1 MQKHGK
7 PETEASTPQK
17 TVRVL
22 DEAGNEYEAT
32 YPKRAKGLVKHG
44 RARFTDD
51 SQTVII
57 LREPLNTH
65 RTENQ
70 RNLFRHTSQKSFAE
84 DELCARTFASPDEK
98 SSCCFPHAEYSEVP
112 LACPPNQHMILE
124 DNTMNEQI
132 NHTEV
137 TENTAAEAYTY
148 EYALKQIELL
158 TRQVDHIHLAISELG
173 HLENEGTPCGGSAK
187 SVAEG
192 IADVVR
198 CRETTAQK
206 LIDFYAKMYEDL
218 KPRSQAQAANRV
230 EFMEWV
236 RSCIA
241 ASEPGIDL
249 PDFER
254 LWKIFN

>member
-7 PETEASTPQK
+7 PETEVSTPQK

-32 YPKRAKGLVKHG
+32 YPKRARGLVKHG
-44 RARFTDD
+44 RARFTDE
-51 SQTVII
+51 SQTAI
-57 LREPLNTH
+57 LLT
-65 RTENQ
+65 
-70 RNLFRHTSQKSFAE
+70 
-84 DELCARTFASPDEK
+84 
-98 SSCCFPHAEYSEVP
+98 
-112 LACPPNQHMILE
+112 CPPNQHMILE

-249 PDFER
+249 PDFEK
-254 LWKIFN
+254 LWKIFG

>member
-57 LREPLNTH
+57 L
-65 RTENQ
+65 
-70 RNLFRHTSQKSFAE
+70 
-84 DELCARTFASPDEK
+84 
-98 SSCCFPHAEYSEVP
+98 
-112 LACPPNQHMILE
+112 ACPPNHDMNLE

-249 PDFER
+249 PDFEK
-254 LWKIFN
+254 LWKIFG

>member
-7 PETEASTPQK
+7 PETEASIPQK

-51 SQTVII
+51 SQTAI
-57 LREPLNTH
+57 LLT
-65 RTENQ
+65 
-70 RNLFRHTSQKSFAE
+70 
-84 DELCARTFASPDEK
+84 
-98 SSCCFPHAEYSEVP
+98 
-112 LACPPNQHMILE
+112 CPPNQHMILE

-254 LWKIFN
+254 LWKIFG

>member
-7 PETEASTPQK
+7 QETEASTPQK

-51 SQTVII
+51 SQTAI
-57 LREPLNTH
+57 LLT
-65 RTENQ
+65 
-70 RNLFRHTSQKSFAE
+70 
-84 DELCARTFASPDEK
+84 
-98 SSCCFPHAEYSEVP
+98 
-112 LACPPNQHMILE
+112 CPPNQHMILE

-254 LWKIFN
+254 LWNIFT

>member
-1 MQKHGK
+1 MQKHGNQ
-7 PETEASTPQK
+7 ETEASATPK

-22 DEAGNEYEAT
+22 DEAGHEYEAT
-32 YPKRAKGLVKHG
+32 YIKRAKGLVKHG
-44 RARFTDD
+44 RARFADD

-57 LREPLNTH
+57 L
-65 RTENQ
+65 
-70 RNLFRHTSQKSFAE
+70 
-84 DELCARTFASPDEK
+84 
-98 SSCCFPHAEYSEVP
+98 
-112 LACPPNQHMILE
+112 ACPPNQNMILE
-124 DNTMNEQI
+124 DNTMNEQ
-132 NHTEV
+132 NNNTEV
-137 TENTAAEAYTY
+137 TENTAAETYTY

-158 TRQVDHIHLAISELG
+158 THQVDHIHLAISELG

-218 KPRSQAQAANRV
+218 KPRSQAQTANRA

-249 PDFER
+249 PDFEK
-254 LWKIFN
+254 LWKIFG

>member
-1 MQKHGK
+1 MQKHGNQ
-7 PETEASTPQK
+7 ETEASATAK

-22 DEAGNEYEAT
+22 DEAGHEYEAT
-32 YPKRAKGLVKHG
+32 YTKRAKGLVKHG
-44 RARFTDD
+44 RARFADD

-57 LREPLNTH
+57 L
-65 RTENQ
+65 
-70 RNLFRHTSQKSFAE
+70 
-84 DELCARTFASPDEK
+84 
-98 SSCCFPHAEYSEVP
+98 
-112 LACPPNQHMILE
+112 ACPPNQNMILE
-124 DNTMNEQI
+124 DNTMNEQ
-132 NHTEV
+132 NNNTEV
-137 TENTAAEAYTY
+137 TENTGAEAYTY

-158 TRQVDHIHLAISELG
+158 THQVDHIHLAISELG

-218 KPRSQAQAANRV
+218 KPRSQAQTANRA

-249 PDFER
+249 PDFEK
-254 LWKIFN
+254 LWKIFS

>member
-1 MQKHGK
+1 MQKHGNQ
-7 PETEASTPQK
+7 ETEASATPK

-22 DEAGNEYEAT
+22 DEAGHEYEAT
-32 YPKRAKGLVKHG
+32 YMKRATGLVKHG
-44 RARFTDD
+44 RARFADD

-57 LREPLNTH
+57 L
-65 RTENQ
+65 
-70 RNLFRHTSQKSFAE
+70 
-84 DELCARTFASPDEK
+84 
-98 SSCCFPHAEYSEVP
+98 
-112 LACPPNQHMILE
+112 ACPPNQNMILE
-124 DNTMNEQI
+124 DNTMNEQ
-132 NHTEV
+132 NNNTEV
-137 TENTAAEAYTY
+137 TEKTGAEAYTY

-158 TRQVDHIHLAISELG
+158 TNQVDHIHLAISELG

-218 KPRSQAQAANRV
+218 KPRSQAQTANRV

-249 PDFER
+249 PDFEK

>member
-51 SQTVII
+51 SQTAI
-57 LREPLNTH
+57 LLT
-65 RTENQ
+65 
-70 RNLFRHTSQKSFAE
+70 
-84 DELCARTFASPDEK
+84 
-98 SSCCFPHAEYSEVP
+98 
-112 LACPPNQHMILE
+112 CPPNQHMILE

-254 LWKIFN
+254 LWKIFG

>member
-44 RARFTDD
+44 RARFTDE
-51 SQTVII
+51 SQTAI
-57 LREPLNTH
+57 LLT
-65 RTENQ
+65 
-70 RNLFRHTSQKSFAE
+70 
-84 DELCARTFASPDEK
+84 
-98 SSCCFPHAEYSEVP
+98 
-112 LACPPNQHMILE
+112 CPPNQHMILE

-254 LWKIFN
+254 LWKIFG

>member
-1 MQKHGK
+1 MQKHGNQ
-7 PETEASTPQK
+7 ETEASATPK

-22 DEAGNEYEAT
+22 DEAGHEYEAT
-32 YPKRAKGLVKHG
+32 YTKRAKGLVKHG
-44 RARFTDD
+44 RARFADD

-57 LREPLNTH
+57 L
-65 RTENQ
+65 
-70 RNLFRHTSQKSFAE
+70 
-84 DELCARTFASPDEK
+84 
-98 SSCCFPHAEYSEVP
+98 
-112 LACPPNQHMILE
+112 ACPPNQNLILE
-124 DNTMNEQI
+124 DNTMNEQ
-132 NHTEV
+132 NNNTEV
-137 TENTAAEAYTY
+137 TENTAAETYTY

-158 TRQVDHIHLAISELG
+158 THQVDHIHLAISELG

-218 KPRSQAQAANRV
+218 KPRSQAQAASLV

-249 PDFER
+249 PDFEK
-254 LWKIFN
+254 LWKIFG

>member
-1 MQKHGK
+1 MPKHGNQ
-7 PETEASTPQK
+7 ETEASATAK

-22 DEAGNEYEAT
+22 DEAGHEYEAT
-32 YPKRAKGLVKHG
+32 YIKRAKGLVKHG
-44 RARFTDD
+44 RARFADD

-57 LREPLNTH
+57 L
-65 RTENQ
+65 
-70 RNLFRHTSQKSFAE
+70 
-84 DELCARTFASPDEK
+84 
-98 SSCCFPHAEYSEVP
+98 
-112 LACPPNQHMILE
+112 ACPPNQNMILE
-124 DNTMNEQI
+124 DNTMNEQ
-132 NHTEV
+132 NNKTEV
-137 TENTAAEAYTY
+137 TENTVAEAYTY

-158 TRQVDHIHLAISELG
+158 TNQVDHIHLAISELG

-218 KPRSQAQAANRV
+218 KPRSQAQAASRV

-249 PDFER
+249 PDFEK

>member
-7 PETEASTPQK
+7 QETEASTPQK

-32 YPKRAKGLVKHG
+32 YPKRARGLVKHG
-44 RARFTDD
+44 RARFTDE
-51 SQTVII
+51 SQTAI
-57 LREPLNTH
+57 LLT
-65 RTENQ
+65 
-70 RNLFRHTSQKSFAE
+70 
-84 DELCARTFASPDEK
+84 
-98 SSCCFPHAEYSEVP
+98 
-112 LACPPNQHMILE
+112 CPPNQHMILE

-198 CRETTAQK
+198 CRETTAQR
-206 LIDFYAKMYEDL
+206 LIDFYEKMYFDL
-218 KPRSQAQAANRV
+218 KPRTQTHQADRA
-230 EFMEWV
+230 EFMNWV
-236 RSCIA
+236 RDCIA

-249 PDFER
+249 PDFAK
-254 LWKIFN
+254 LWNSFN

>member
-44 RARFTDD
+44 RARFTDE
-51 SQTVII
+51 SQTAI
-57 LREPLNTH
+57 LLT
-65 RTENQ
+65 
-70 RNLFRHTSQKSFAE
+70 
-84 DELCARTFASPDEK
+84 
-98 SSCCFPHAEYSEVP
+98 
-112 LACPPNQHMILE
+112 CPPNHDMNLE

-132 NHTEV
+132 NN
-137 TENTAAEAYTY
+137 TENTATETAATEVAAEKYTY
-148 EYALKQIELL
+148 EYALRQIEII
-158 TRQVDHIHLAISELG
+158 TNQIDHIHLAISELG
-173 HLENEGTPCGGSAK
+173 RLENEGTPCGGSAK

-218 KPRSQAQAANRV
+218 KPRSQVQAANRV

-241 ASEPGIDL
+241 ASEPGIEL
-249 PDFER
+249 PDFEK
-254 LWKIFN
+254 LWKIFG

>member
-1 MQKHGK
+1 MQKHGNQ
-7 PETEASTPQK
+7 ETEASATAK

-22 DEAGNEYEAT
+22 DEAGHEYEAT
-32 YPKRAKGLVKHG
+32 YTKRAKGLVKHG
-44 RARFTDD
+44 RARFADD

-57 LREPLNTH
+57 L
-65 RTENQ
+65 
-70 RNLFRHTSQKSFAE
+70 
-84 DELCARTFASPDEK
+84 
-98 SSCCFPHAEYSEVP
+98 
-112 LACPPNQHMILE
+112 ACPPNQNMILE
-124 DNTMNEQI
+124 DNTVNEQ
-132 NHTEV
+132 NNTEV
-137 TENTAAEAYTY
+137 TENTATEAYTY

-158 TRQVDHIHLAISELG
+158 TNQVDHIHLAISELG

-218 KPRSQAQAANRV
+218 KPRSQAQAASRV

-249 PDFER
+249 PDFEK
-254 LWKIFN
+254 LWKIFS

>member
-1 MQKHGK
+1 MQKHGNQ
-7 PETEASTPQK
+7 ETEASATAK

-22 DEAGNEYEAT
+22 DEAGHEYEAT
-32 YPKRAKGLVKHG
+32 YTKRAKGLVKHG
-44 RARFTDD
+44 RARFADD

-57 LREPLNTH
+57 L
-65 RTENQ
+65 
-70 RNLFRHTSQKSFAE
+70 
-84 DELCARTFASPDEK
+84 
-98 SSCCFPHAEYSEVP
+98 
-112 LACPPNQHMILE
+112 ACPPNQNMILE
-124 DNTMNEQI
+124 DNTMNEQ
-132 NHTEV
+132 NNTVV
-137 TENTAAEAYTY
+137 TENTATEAYTY

-158 TRQVDHIHLAISELG
+158 TNQVDHIHLAISELG

-218 KPRSQAQAANRV
+218 KPRSQAQTANRA

-249 PDFER
+249 PDFEK

>member
-1 MQKHGK
+1 M
-7 PETEASTPQK
+7 PQK
-17 TVRVL
+17 KVRVL
-22 DEAGNEYEAT
+22 DEAGREYEAT
-32 YPKRAKGLVKHG
+32 YMKRAKGLVKNG
-44 RARFTDD
+44 RARFADD

-57 LREPLNTH
+57 L
-65 RTENQ
+65 
-70 RNLFRHTSQKSFAE
+70 
-84 DELCARTFASPDEK
+84 
-98 SSCCFPHAEYSEVP
+98 
-112 LACPPNQHMILE
+112 ACPPNQNLILE
-124 DNTMNEQI
+124 DDTMNEQ
-132 NHTEV
+132 NNNTNV
-137 TENTAAEAYTY
+137 TENTATETYTY

-158 TRQVDHIHLAISELG
+158 TKQVDHIHLAISELG

-218 KPRSQAQAANRV
+218 KPRSQAQTANRV

-249 PDFER
+249 PDFEK

>member
-1 MQKHGK
+1 MQKHGNQ
-7 PETEASTPQK
+7 ETEASATPK

-22 DEAGNEYEAT
+22 DEAGHEYEAT
-32 YPKRAKGLVKHG
+32 YMKRAKGLVKHG
-44 RARFTDD
+44 RARFADD

-57 LREPLNTH
+57 L
-65 RTENQ
+65 
-70 RNLFRHTSQKSFAE
+70 
-84 DELCARTFASPDEK
+84 
-98 SSCCFPHAEYSEVP
+98 
-112 LACPPNQHMILE
+112 ACPPNQNMILE
-124 DNTMNEQI
+124 DNTMNEQ
-132 NHTEV
+132 NSNTEV
-137 TENTAAEAYTY
+137 TENTGAEAYTY

-158 TRQVDHIHLAISELG
+158 TNQVDHIHLAISELG

-218 KPRSQAQAANRV
+218 KPRSQAQTANRA

-249 PDFER
+249 PDFEK

>member
-1 MQKHGK
+1 LQKHGNQ
-7 PETEASTPQK
+7 ETEASATAK

-22 DEAGNEYEAT
+22 DEAGHEYEAT
-32 YPKRAKGLVKHG
+32 YTKRAKGLVKHG
-44 RARFTDD
+44 RARFADD

-57 LREPLNTH
+57 L
-65 RTENQ
+65 
-70 RNLFRHTSQKSFAE
+70 
-84 DELCARTFASPDEK
+84 
-98 SSCCFPHAEYSEVP
+98 
-112 LACPPNQHMILE
+112 ACPPNQNMILE
-124 DNTMNEQI
+124 DNTMNEQ
-132 NHTEV
+132 NNNTEV
-137 TENTAAEAYTY
+137 TENTGAEAYTY

-158 TRQVDHIHLAISELG
+158 THQVDHIHLAISELG

-218 KPRSQAQAANRV
+218 KPRSQAQAASRV

-249 PDFER
+249 PDFEK

>member
-1 MQKHGK
+1 MQKHGNQ
-7 PETEASTPQK
+7 ETEASATLK

-22 DEAGNEYEAT
+22 DEAGHEYEAT
-32 YPKRAKGLVKHG
+32 YTKRAKGLVKHG
-44 RARFTDD
+44 RARFADD

-57 LREPLNTH
+57 L
-65 RTENQ
+65 
-70 RNLFRHTSQKSFAE
+70 
-84 DELCARTFASPDEK
+84 
-98 SSCCFPHAEYSEVP
+98 
-112 LACPPNQHMILE
+112 ACPPNQNMILE
-124 DNTMNEQI
+124 DNTMNEQ
-132 NHTEV
+132 NNKTEV
-137 TENTAAEAYTY
+137 TENTVAEAYTY

-158 TRQVDHIHLAISELG
+158 TNQVDHIHLAISELG

-187 SVAEG
+187 SVAES

-218 KPRSQAQAANRV
+218 KPRTQAQAASRV

-249 PDFER
+249 PDFEK

>member
-1 MQKHGK
+1 MQKHGNQ
-7 PETEASTPQK
+7 ETEASATPK

-22 DEAGNEYEAT
+22 DEAGHEYEAT
-32 YPKRAKGLVKHG
+32 YMKRAKGLVKHG
-44 RARFTDD
+44 RARFADD

-57 LREPLNTH
+57 L
-65 RTENQ
+65 
-70 RNLFRHTSQKSFAE
+70 
-84 DELCARTFASPDEK
+84 
-98 SSCCFPHAEYSEVP
+98 
-112 LACPPNQHMILE
+112 ACPPNQNMILE
-124 DNTMNEQI
+124 DNTMNEQ
-132 NHTEV
+132 NNTEV
-137 TENTAAEAYTY
+137 TENTGAEAYTY

-158 TRQVDHIHLAISELG
+158 TNQVDHIHLAISELG

-218 KPRSQAQAANRV
+218 KPRSQAQTANRV

-249 PDFER
+249 PDFEK

>member
-7 PETEASTPQK
+7 QETEASTPQK

-57 LREPLNTH
+57 L
-65 RTENQ
+65 
-70 RNLFRHTSQKSFAE
+70 
-84 DELCARTFASPDEK
+84 
-98 SSCCFPHAEYSEVP
+98 
-112 LACPPNQHMILE
+112 ACPPNHDMNLE

-218 KPRSQAQAANRV
+218 KPRSQAQTANRV

-249 PDFER
+249 PDFEK

>member
-1 MQKHGK
+1 MQKHGNR
-7 PETEASTPQK
+7 ETEVSAPQK
-17 TVRVL
+17 TVRVT
-22 DEAGNEYEAT
+22 DEAGHEYEAT
-32 YPKRAKGLVKHG
+32 YMKRAKGLVKHG
-44 RARFTDD
+44 RARFADE
-51 SQTVII
+51 SQTAII
-57 LREPLNTH
+57 
-65 RTENQ
+65 
-70 RNLFRHTSQKSFAE
+70 
-84 DELCARTFASPDEK
+84 
-98 SSCCFPHAEYSEVP
+98 

-124 DNTMNEQI
+124 DISMNEQI

-137 TENTAAEAYTY
+137 TATENTVDEAPATEKYTY
-148 EYALKQIELL
+148 EYALKQIEQI
-158 TRQVDHIHLAISELG
+158 TNQIDHIHLAISELG

-218 KPRSQAQAANRV
+218 KPRNQAQAANRV

-241 ASEPGIDL
+241 ASEAGMNL
-249 PDFER
+249 PDFEK
-254 LWKIFN
+254 LWKMVN